1 MGMATERAP
10 HVSPVPAVTLPAT
23 LGLAVAGVVA
33 LAFIVAFVH
42 TANRRRWHWTGLTE
56 VWLPTREGEQLRP
69 AKTLWD
75 WLGLL
80 VIPLVLAALAFAL
93 NSAQTSRDEHHADAQ
108 TTRDERHAD
117 AQATRD
123 RQRADDVARENT
135 LNGYLTQM
143 SDLMLRQRLLDK
155 TPNSHAQEVAEIATS
170 TALRRLDGARKGQVL
185 QFLAHAG
192 LLEEMRGGGGGKVRL
207 FFDDLENADLHKAD
221 LLYSPHLEE
230 TDLRQADLRGAVLE
244 RAELHDSHLDG
255 ARAQGV
261 HLLRANL
268 YRATLRNAD
277 LRKAD
282 LEGASLVGAHLERA
296 SLRGADLQD
305 ARLEYAHLEG
315 TDLEGAHL
323 QGADL
328 RGAHC
333 DGVNMLGA
341 DVTDTRMR

>member
-80 VIPLVLAALAFAL
+80 VIPLVLAAL
-93 NSAQTSRDEHHADAQ
+93 
-108 TTRDERHAD
+108 
-117 AQATRD
+117 
-123 RQRADDVARENT
+123 
-135 LNGYLTQM
+135 
-143 SDLMLRQRLLDK
+143 
-155 TPNSHAQEVAEIATS
+155 
-170 TALRRLDGARKGQVL
+170 RRLDGARKGQVL

-207 FFDDLENADLHKAD
+207 FFDDLGNADLHKAD

-323 QGADL
+323 QSADL